1 MKQSKVMSLAEALL
15 NVIVGYGAAVLG
27 QMAILPLFG
36 LHPTL
41 RQNLTIGAVFTVLSI
56 VRSFALRRLFE
67 ALRTRAAAPEG
78 GGIGTRSSDQAIR

>member
-1 MKQSKVMSLAEALL
+1 MKQSRGMSLAEALV

-27 QMAILPLFG
+27 QLAILPLFG

-41 RQNLTIGAVFTVLSI
+41 SQNLTMGAVFTVLSI

-67 ALRTRAAAPEG
+67 ALSTAAPEG
-78 GGIGTRSSDQAIR
+78 GGIGT